1 MMGAL
6 SLTGVDY
13 FTQATV
19 ATSAPLSG
27 ASLAVSD
34 FISREPKRQP
44 MRVRLPDH
52 LDLAARRALMHAI
65 QQLARLRQ
73 LDKGWDGAKAEPLTD
88 DACDTAI
95 RLLTALAMPAPPT
108 AQLVPLEDGGLQLE
122 WHVEGN
128 DVELE
133 IDAQGEVH
141 AYIIAA
147 AVTVLNRE
155 VPQALLPT
163 TMPEIRRYITR
174 MSRILNEQA

>member
-1 MMGAL
+1 M
-6 SLTGVDY
+6 
-13 FTQATV
+13 
-19 ATSAPLSG
+19 
-27 ASLAVSD
+27 LAV
-34 FISREPKRQP
+34 
-44 MRVRLPDH
+44 
-52 LDLAARRALMHAI
+52 

-73 LDKGWDGAKAEPLTD
+73 LDTGWDGAGAEPLTD

-133 IDAQGEVH
+133 IDPQGDVH
-141 AYIIAA
+141 AYIVATDDAI
-147 AVTVLNRE
+147 VLNRE
-155 VPQALLPT
+155 VPPALLPA
-163 TMPEIRRYITR
+163 TMPVIKRYITR